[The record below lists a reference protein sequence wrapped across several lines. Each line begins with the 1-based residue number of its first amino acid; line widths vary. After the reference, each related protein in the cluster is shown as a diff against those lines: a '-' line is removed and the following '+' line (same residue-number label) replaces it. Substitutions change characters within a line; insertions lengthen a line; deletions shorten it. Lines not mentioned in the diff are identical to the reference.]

1 MAPDADRPV
10 PQPIDAPNQAS
21 ESAAAATFVLDG
33 KAVPLVPQDRS
44 AYAWLASQVYRRMH
58 EGPPLPALLTL
69 FAHEGTTT
77 QAIPASDARI
87 QAILWTLRQMG
98 VASARIE
105 GEGDQRQV
113 KWDKGDHATIEA
125 VPFMENF
132 TEEGIREGRALAAAL
147 VSTFGRRIRLNGIE
161 IQVKVSNIELLQA
174 QAAEMEKRRSDPKHD
189 PVMAA
194 AAYVAEL
201 VSGGSDQND
210 LRLRAAL
217 ELAADLGVRSMMV
230 DPSRRQLRIE
240 GFNEQAC
247 LAAAYL
253 QGAPVE
259 HFQAAV
265 NRARALNA
273 MAAEEA
279 ARLGH
284 AAGPATAQGAPQGT
298 ASAGFKRRRR

>member
-1 MAPDADRPV
+1 MAT
-10 PQPIDAPNQAS
+10 AS
-21 ESAAAATFVLDG
+21 FVLDG
-33 KAVPLVPQDRS
+33 TAVPLAPQDRG
-44 AYAWLASQVYRRMH
+44 AFAWLASQVYRRMH

-69 FAHEGTTT
+69 FAHEGTTA
-77 QAIPASDARI
+77 QGIPASDPRI

-98 VASARIE
+98 VASARMEAE
-105 GEGDQRQV
+105 GNERQV
-113 KWDKGDHATIEA
+113 KWDRGDHPTIEA
-125 VPFMENF
+125 FPFMENF

-147 VSTFGRRIRLNGIE
+147 VSTFGRRIRVNGVE
-161 IQVKVSNIELLQA
+161 MPVKVSNIELLQA

-201 VSGGSDQND
+201 ISGGSDQND

-259 HFQAAV
+259 QFQAAI

-279 ARLGH
+279 ARLGQPS
-284 AAGPATAQGAPQGT
+284 AAGAAPAATGT
-298 ASAGFKRRRR
+298 GFRRRRR